1 MKDTWQLQVDL
12 FCWKMCKFYVDRY
25 FARRP
30 LLVVWRCFQHLSL
43 PLRFFKIPSSPFFIQ
58 ITSRGMKSN
67 ECVSYL
73 NIVAVY
79 SSLIDWTLLE
89 WGSYKKTKLSL
100 ASWYGLSGCWFQPQ
114 DLLQTPAGAVN
125 GKNSGWRNHFLIQIT
140 SHHNNP
146 IIINFSPFLHWMLTS
161 FTTFLWPSGLSCATL
176 FR

>member
-73 NIVAVY
+73 DIVAVY

-100 ASWYGLSGCWFQPQ
+100 ASWDHSWKG
-114 DLLQTPAGAVN
+114 N
-125 GKNSGWRNHFLIQIT
+125 IT
-140 SHHNNP
+140 
-146 IIINFSPFLHWMLTS
+146 FFLTS
-161 FTTFLWPSGLSCATL
+161 IFLKQIIHSTRLSL
-176 FR
+176 W